1 MSSQRLEIEWQHV
14 AGARGTCGRCTETG
28 QALDELRDELVDQ
41 VGPGRAVSITETIL
55 PDEELSHSNR
65 VLVDGT
71 PIEDLLADARL
82 EATECTGCGEL
93 SACCGPEGPA
103 QCRAIVV
110 DGEVHEALDGE
121 LIREAIEAA
130 RAGGS

>member
-82 EATECTGCGEL
+82 ETTECTGCGEL

-103 QCRAIVV
+103 QCRAIAV